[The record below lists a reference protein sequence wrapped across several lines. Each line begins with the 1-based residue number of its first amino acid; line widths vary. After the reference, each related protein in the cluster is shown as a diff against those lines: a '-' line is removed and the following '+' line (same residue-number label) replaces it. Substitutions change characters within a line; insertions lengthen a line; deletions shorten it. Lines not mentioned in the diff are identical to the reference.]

1 MAEERS
7 GVVTF
12 QGGPITLVGTELKEG
27 DAAPETVLTGTN
39 MSPVN
44 LPGDAA
50 GKAKLVIT
58 IPSVDT
64 SVCSLE
70 SKKFSDAVKTLD
82 SDNIAVYVVSND
94 LPFAQSRW
102 CVAEG
107 VDNLTLLSDYRDMN
121 LAHKWGL
128 LVKEMGLFARAVYVL
143 DADNKVTYREIVP
156 EIAQEPDYDA
166 AISAVKSAVV

>member
-12 QGGPITLVGTELKEG
+12 KGGPMTLVGTELSEG
-27 DAAPETVLTGTN
+27 DSAPEAVLTGADLI
-39 MSPVN
+39 PVH
-44 LPGDAA
+44 LLGDAA

-70 SKKFSDAVKTLD
+70 SKKFSEAVKELNPD
-82 SDNIAVYVVSND
+82 SVMVYVISND
-94 LPFAQSRW
+94 LPFAQKRW
-102 CVAEG
+102 CGAEG
-107 VDNLTLLSDYRDMN
+107 VDNLTLVSDYRDMN

-128 LVKEMGLFARAVYVL
+128 LIKELGLFARAVYVL
-143 DADNKVTYREIVP
+143 DVNNKVTYREIVP
-156 EIAQEPDYDA
+156 EVAQEPNYAA
-166 AISAVKSAVV
+166 AISAVKSAAP

>member
-12 QGGPITLVGTELKEG
+12 MGGPMTLAGTELKEG
-27 DAAPETVLTGTN
+27 DAAPEATLTNGDLA
-39 MSPVN
+39 PVR
-44 LPGDAA
+44 LLGDAA

-58 IPSVDT
+58 VPSVDT

-82 SDNIAVYVVSND
+82 AANIAVYVVSND
-94 LPFAQSRW
+94 LPFAQKRW

-128 LVKEMGLFARAVYVL
+128 LVKEIDLFARAVYVL
-143 DADNKVTYREIVP
+143 DEDNKVVYREIVS
-156 EIAQEPDYDA
+156 EIANEPNYDA
-166 AISAVKSAVV
+166 AIRAVKSTSA